1 MPLKY
6 HYNGILMPN
15 EEKSRGS
22 PGRPENEVPSREVR
36 ITNMDPVTFR
46 MLEGLVM
53 YGRFGR
59 TKQEV
64 VLFIVRS
71 WLLEREASLRTAIA
85 SREAP
90 LGVVYPEPE

>member
-1 MPLKY
+1 MS
-6 HYNGILMPN
+6 
-15 EEKSRGS
+15 EEQSSKRTA
-22 PGRPENEVPSREVR
+22 GRPESKVPSRTVS

-46 MLEGLVM
+46 MLEGLEM

-59 TKQEV
+59 SKPEV

-71 WLLEREASLRTAIA
+71 WLLEREPSLKSAIA
-85 SREAP
+85 SRETP